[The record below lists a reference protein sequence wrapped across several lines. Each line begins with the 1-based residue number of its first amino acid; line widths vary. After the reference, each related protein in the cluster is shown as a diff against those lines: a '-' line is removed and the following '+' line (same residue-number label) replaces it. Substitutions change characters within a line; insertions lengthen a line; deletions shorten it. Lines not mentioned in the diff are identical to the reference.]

1 MEPADN
7 LYELG
12 YDNHTWSLLQD
23 ANPSSMVNLSHPQT
37 TLPTARDTPHPP
49 LYILVITTV
58 VCVFEFVIG
67 IIGNLLVAVVIWK
80 NKDMRN
86 STNFFLLNLSVADL
100 LVIVV
105 CMPSAVMELH
115 ARDYWY
121 LGEFMCFGLLPNSAG
136 VQLKGSLVDS
146 YSFAESKLV
155 PFLEHSVAHASALTI
170 LVISYE
176 RYFAIC
182 QPLKAQYICTVSR
195 TLKLIAAVWLI
206 SLSASVPFFTIALF
220 KDSQYMN
227 GTPIKVCRQPLQT
240 PIRRAFI
247 LILMVIFFII
257 PVVVLAALYA
267 LISKKLFREAICPE
281 MRMDK
286 RAMATLMG
294 RRQVVVLLLTVVV
307 LFLICSLPW
316 RVLTT
321 WLAFAQNS
329 DVEKLGFEGYLAL
342 VYFARVMFY
351 FNSCV
356 NPIIYN
362 MVSTKFRR
370 AFKMVLMCQKRTL
383 QRQDTVTFSTV
394 TSLSRHHSS
403 IHSSFSNSSLR
414 TQEVHD
420 SVNMYYE
427 VPVRVTSGTNSHTT
441 QRRVDSDTDFPVTRT
456 LMAIPDEIETS

>member
-1 MEPADN
+1 M
-7 LYELG
+7 
-12 YDNHTWSLLQD
+12 
-23 ANPSSMVNLSHPQT
+23 
-37 TLPTARDTPHPP
+37 
-49 LYILVITTV
+49 
-58 VCVFEFVIG
+58 
-67 IIGNLLVAVVIWK
+67 
-80 NKDMRN
+80 
-86 STNFFLLNLSVADL
+86 
-100 LVIVV
+100 
-105 CMPSAVMELH
+105 
-115 ARDYWY
+115 
-121 LGEFMCFGLLPNSAG
+121 
-136 VQLKGSLVDS
+136 
-146 YSFAESKLV
+146 

-247 LILMVIFFII
+247 LILMVIFFVI
-257 PVVVLAALYA
+257 PVVVLAVLYA

-329 DVEKLGFEGYLAL
+329 DVEKLGFEGYLGL

-370 AFKMVLMCQKRTL
+370 AFKMVLTCQKRTL

-414 TQEVHD
+414 TQEALD

-427 VPVRVTSGTNSHTT
+427 VPARLASGTNSNTT
-441 QRRVDSDTDFPVTRT
+441 QRRVDSDTDFPVTRA
-456 LMAIPDEIETS
+456 LMAIPDEIETF